1 VTDVSAMRW
10 AHRSAWLLSVVT
22 LVVAAVGLALLV
34 WDWRVPLPRGFF
46 GIRGFT
52 GLYAAGFG
60 GVGALLTW
68 RRPGHPVGWI
78 FAAAGLVEAVD
89 FATFEYG
96 LAASAGHSLPGSAYL
111 GWVQLWIWVPFI
123 TLITIYLFLLFPD
136 GHPPSPRWRPAGW
149 LAGVF
154 AVIAI
159 AGLAFSPGSDRPN
172 LPALDNPFGVA
183 PAVVPFDVAVAGL
196 TGLLGCAVL
205 AAWSLVVRSRRG
217 RATERQQIKWLACSG
232 CLLALALVPSTA
244 LSLTPGT
251 AGRIAEGTTMA
262 VALTIPA
269 AVAVAVLRYRLYD
282 IDRVISRTVAYAIV
296 TGLVIGIYAGL
307 ALLATQVLRFHAPV
321 AVAGATLAA
330 ATLFSPIRRRVQKM
344 VDRRFNRARYHADQT
359 VAEFAA
365 RLKDA
370 VDLDSVRDDLAE
382 AVDQALKPA
391 HVSVWI
397 SPQR

>member
-1 VTDVSAMRW
+1 MTDVSAMRW

-136 GHPPSPRWRPAGW
+136 GHPPSLRWR
-149 LAGVF
+149 
-154 AVIAI
+154 
-159 AGLAFSPGSDRPN
+159 S
-172 LPALDNPFGVA
+172 
-183 PAVVPFDVAVAGL
+183 
-196 TGLLGCAVL
+196 
-205 AAWSLVVRSRRG
+205 
-217 RATERQQIKWLACSG
+217 
-232 CLLALALVPSTA
+232 
-244 LSLTPGT
+244 
-251 AGRIAEGTTMA
+251 
-262 VALTIPA
+262 
-269 AVAVAVLRYRLYD
+269 
-282 IDRVISRTVAYAIV
+282 
-296 TGLVIGIYAGL
+296 
-307 ALLATQVLRFHAPV
+307 
-321 AVAGATLAA
+321 
-330 ATLFSPIRRRVQKM
+330 
-344 VDRRFNRARYHADQT
+344 ADQT

-370 VDLDSVRDDLAE
+370 VDLDSVWDDLAE
-382 AVDQALKPA
+382 AVDLAKA
-391 HVSVWI
+391 
-397 SPQR
+397 R

>member
-10 AHRSAWLLSVVT
+10 AHRSAWLLSAVT

-123 TLITIYLFLLFPD
+123 TLVTIYLFLLFPD
-136 GHPPSPRWRPAGW
+136 GHPPSPGWWPVGW

-172 LPALDNPFGVA
+172 LPVLDNPFGVA
-183 PAVVPFDVAVAGL
+183 PAAVPFDVAVAGL

-205 AAWSLVVRSRRG
+205 AAWSLVVRSRRR
-217 RATERQQIKWLACSG
+217 RAIERQQIKWLACSG
-232 CLLALALVPSTA
+232 CLLALALVPSTV

-282 IDRVISRTVAYAIV
+282 IDRVISRTVSYAIV

-307 ALLATQVLRFHAPV
+307 ALLATQVLRFRTPV
-321 AVAGATLAA
+321 AAAGATLAA
-330 ATLFSPIRRRVQKM
+330 AALFSPIRRRVQRM

>member
-1 VTDVSAMRW
+1 MRW
-10 AHRSAWLLSVVT
+10 AHRSAWLLLAVT

-34 WDWRVPLPRGFF
+34 RDWRVPVPRGFF

-60 GVGALLTW
+60 SVGALLTW

-78 FAAAGLVEAVD
+78 FAGAGLVGAVD

-96 LAASAGHSLPGSAYL
+96 LAASAGYSLPGSAYL

-136 GHPPSPRWRPAGW
+136 GHLPSPRWRPVGW
-149 LAGVF
+149 LAGMF

-159 AGLAFSPGSDRPN
+159 AGLAFLPGSDRPN
-172 LPALDNPFGVA
+172 LPVLDNPFGVA
-183 PAVVPFDVAVAGL
+183 PAAAPFDVAVAGL

-217 RATERQQIKWLACSG
+217 RAIERQQIKWLACSG
-232 CLLALALVPSTA
+232 CLLALALVPSTV

-282 IDRVISRTVAYAIV
+282 IDRVISRAVAYAIV

-307 ALLATQVLRFHAPV
+307 ALLATQVLRFHTPV

-330 ATLFSPIRRRVQKM
+330 AALFSPLRRRVQRM
-344 VDRRFNRARYHADQT
+344 VDRRFNRARYDADQT
-359 VAEFAA
+359 AAVFAA